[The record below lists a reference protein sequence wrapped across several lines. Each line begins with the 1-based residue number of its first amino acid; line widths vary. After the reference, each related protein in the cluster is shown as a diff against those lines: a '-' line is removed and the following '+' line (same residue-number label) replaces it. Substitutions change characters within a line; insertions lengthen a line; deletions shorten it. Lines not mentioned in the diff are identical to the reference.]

1 MQLITTV
8 VFAISLLSVPSE
20 TRPQIHS
27 LLQTNTLSSDIK
39 TDRPIIGI
47 LAQNTDGYLKK
58 TFGPAYIVASYIKY
72 IESAGGRVVP
82 IRNNLTEDQLEDLF
96 SSING
101 VLFPGGGADIYDSP
115 YSRTGKIIFNLAK
128 KANDA
133 GDVFPLW
140 GTCLGFQFLSVQG
153 VGGREITSPVDG
165 VDFSVPLNISEG
177 YKSSRLLGSAPEE
190 IIAYLKTDNVTYNHH
205 QKCISTETYS
215 NDEQLKKFYKC
226 LSTNRGK
233 EGKEFLSTIEAYDYP
248 FYGTQWHPEKNSFE
262 WTLHEAI
269 NHSKEAVA
277 VTQYVADF
285 FVNQA
290 RLSEHRFSSKEEED
304 AALIYHY
311 DPIYCEPEITH
322 FEQCYIF

>member
-8 VFAISLLSVPSE
+8 VFAISLLSVPGE
-20 TRPQIHS
+20 TRPWVHS
-27 LLQTNTLSSDIK
+27 SLQENRLSSDIK

-47 LAQNTDGYLKK
+47 LAQNTDGYVQ
-58 TFGPAYIVASYIKY
+58 TFGRTYIVASYIKY

-96 SSING
+96 KSING

-115 YSRTGKIIFNLAK
+115 YSRTGNIIFNLAK

-153 VGGREITSPVDG
+153 AGGRKITSDVDG
-165 VDFSVPLNISEG
+165 EDFSVPLNLSEG
-177 YKSSRLLGSAPEE
+177 YKSSRLLGSAPEN
-190 IIAYLKTDNVTYNHH
+190 IITYLKTDNVTYNHH
-205 QKCISTETYS
+205 RECISTETYS
-215 NDEQLKKFYKC
+215 QDEQLKKFYNC

-233 EGKEFLSTIEAYDYP
+233 KGKEFVSTIEAYDYP
-248 FYGTQWHPEKNSFE
+248 FYGTQWHPEKNSLE
-262 WTLHEAI
+262 WTLYEAI
-269 NHSKEAVA
+269 NHSEEAVA

-290 RLSEHRFSSKEEED
+290 RLSGHRFPSKEEED
-304 AALIYHY
+304 AALIYHD
-311 DPIYCEPEITH
+311 DPIYCKPELTH

>member
-8 VFAISLLSVPSE
+8 VFAISLLSVPGE
-20 TRPQIHS
+20 TRPWVHS
-27 LLQTNTLSSDIK
+27 SLQENRLSSDIK

-47 LAQNTDGYLKK
+47 LAQNTDGYVQ
-58 TFGPAYIVASYIKY
+58 TFGRTYIVASYIKY

-96 SSING
+96 KSING

-115 YSRTGKIIFNLAK
+115 YSRTGNIIFNLAK

-153 VGGREITSPVDG
+153 
-165 VDFSVPLNISEG
+165 
-177 YKSSRLLGSAPEE
+177 A
-190 IIAYLKTDNVTYNHH
+190 
-205 QKCISTETYS
+205 
-215 NDEQLKKFYKC
+215 DEQLKKFYNC

-233 EGKEFLSTIEAYDYP
+233 KGKEFVSTVEAYDYP

-269 NHSKEAVA
+269 NHSEEAVA

-290 RLSEHRFSSKEEED
+290 RLSGHRFPSKEEED
-304 AALIYHY
+304 AALIYHD
-311 DPIYCEPEITH
+311 DPIYCKPELTH

>member
-8 VFAISLLSVPSE
+8 VFAISWLSVPGE
-20 TRPQIHS
+20 TRPWVHS
-27 LLQTNTLSSDIK
+27 SLQENPLSSDIK

-47 LAQNTDGYLKK
+47 LAQNTDGYVQ
-58 TFGPAYIVASYIKY
+58 TFGPTYIVASYIKY

-96 SSING
+96 KSING
-101 VLFPGGGADIYDSP
+101 VLFPGGGANIYDSP
-115 YSRTGKIIFNLAK
+115 YSRTGNIIFNLAK

-153 VGGREITSPVDG
+153 AGGRKITSDVDG
-165 VDFSVPLNISEG
+165 EDFSVPLNLSEG
-177 YKSSRLLGSAPEE
+177 YKSSRLLGSAPEN
-190 IIAYLKTDNVTYNHH
+190 IITYLKTDNVTYNHH
-205 QKCISTETYS
+205 RECISTETYS
-215 NDEQLKKFYKC
+215 QDEQLKKFYNC

-233 EGKEFLSTIEAYDYP
+233 KGKEFVSTIEAYDYP

-269 NHSKEAVA
+269 NHSEEAVA

-290 RLSEHRFSSKEEED
+290 RLSGHRFPSKEEED
-304 AALIYHY
+304 AALIYH
-311 DPIYCEPEITH
+311 DNPIYCKPELTH

>member
-8 VFAISLLSVPSE
+8 VFAISLLSVPGE
-20 TRPQIHS
+20 TRPWVHS
-27 LLQTNTLSSDIK
+27 LLQENPLSSDIK

-47 LAQNTDGYLKK
+47 LAQNTDGYVQ
-58 TFGPAYIVASYIKY
+58 TFGPTYIVASYIKY

-96 SSING
+96 KSING

-115 YSRTGKIIFNLAK
+115 YSRTGNIIFNLAK

-153 VGGREITSPVDG
+153 AGGRKITSDVDG
-165 VDFSVPLNISEG
+165 EDFSVPLNLSEG
-177 YKSSRLLGSAPEE
+177 YKSSRLLGSAPEN
-190 IIAYLKTDNVTYNHH
+190 IITYLKTDNVTYNHH
-205 QKCISTETYS
+205 RECISTETYS
-215 NDEQLKKFYKC
+215 QDEQLKKFYNC

-233 EGKEFLSTIEAYDYP
+233 KGKEFVSTIEAYDYP

-262 WTLHEAI
+262 WTLHETI
-269 NHSKEAVA
+269 NHSEEAVA

-290 RLSEHRFSSKEEED
+290 RLSGHRFPSKEEED
-304 AALIYHY
+304 AALIYH
-311 DPIYCEPEITH
+311 DNPIYCKPELTH

>member
-8 VFAISLLSVPSE
+8 VFAISLLSVPGE
-20 TRPQIHS
+20 TRPWVHS
-27 LLQTNTLSSDIK
+27 SLQENPLSSDIK

-47 LAQNTDGYLKK
+47 LAQNTDGYVQ
-58 TFGPAYIVASYIKY
+58 TFGPTYIVASYIKY

-96 SSING
+96 KSING

-115 YSRTGKIIFNLAK
+115 YSRTGNIIFNLAK

-153 VGGREITSPVDG
+153 AGGRKITSDVDG
-165 VDFSVPLNISEG
+165 QDFSVPLNLSEG
-177 YKSSRLLGSAPEE
+177 YKSSRLLGSAPEN
-190 IIAYLKTDNVTYNHH
+190 IITYLKTDNVTYNHH
-205 QKCISTETYS
+205 RECISTKA
-215 NDEQLKKFYKC
+215 NEQLKKFYNC

-233 EGKEFLSTIEAYDYP
+233 KGKEFVSTMEAYDYP

-269 NHSKEAVA
+269 NHSEEAVA

-290 RLSEHRFSSKEEED
+290 RLSGHRFPSKEEED
-304 AALIYHY
+304 AALIYH
-311 DPIYCEPEITH
+311 DNPIYCKPELTH